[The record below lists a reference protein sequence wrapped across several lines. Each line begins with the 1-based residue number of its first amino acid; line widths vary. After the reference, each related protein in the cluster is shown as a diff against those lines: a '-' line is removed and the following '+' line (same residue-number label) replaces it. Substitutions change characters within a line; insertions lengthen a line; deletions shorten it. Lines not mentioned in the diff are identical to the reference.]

1 MVVRGRR
8 HLAIG
13 ILFASI
19 IGATWGGLSA
29 AATPSGDP
37 SPSATGSGQV
47 GFAVGD
53 TSSPTPTP
61 TPSSTGGGSTGG
73 GSTGGGSTG
82 GGGTGGSGGSSSG
95 GGATPPACVPT
106 TKKPPLN
113 ATSASSPGRLRLAA
127 NRTAQG
133 SDVIVI
139 GEGFQPGEKVVI
151 AIYPNPVKL
160 GVFAART
167 TGQLYAQVKMP
178 EKTQLGTHTIGAI
191 GFQDC
196 KVSVATIEID
206 SPRGSGS
213 SIFPWIVWAVAGGG
227 IGLASLGLILAFLF
241 GWLPKLFAV
250 SIAAGSVT

>member
-1 MVVRGRR
+1 MSGRH
-8 HLAIG
+8 HLAVR
-13 ILFASI
+13 ILFAGI
-19 IGATWGGLSA
+19 VGASWGGLSA
-29 AATPSGDP
+29 AAAPSGDP
-37 SPSATGSGQV
+37 SPSATGSSQV

-53 TSSPTPTP
+53 TSSPVPTP
-61 TPSSTGGGSTGG
+61 APSSNGGGSKGG
-73 GSTGGGSTG
+73 GSNGGGSTG
-82 GGGTGGSGGSSSG
+82 GGGTGGSGGSGSG
-95 GGATPPACVPT
+95 GGTTPPACVPT

>member
-1 MVVRGRR
+1 MSGRH
-8 HLAIG
+8 HLAVR
-13 ILFASI
+13 ILFAGI
-19 IGATWGGLSA
+19 VGASWGGLSA
-29 AATPSGDP
+29 AAAPSGDP
-37 SPSATGSGQV
+37 SPSATGSSQV

-53 TSSPTPTP
+53 TSSPVPTP
-61 TPSSTGGGSTGG
+61 APSSNGGGSKGG
-73 GSTGGGSTG
+73 GSNGGGSTG
-82 GGGTGGSGGSSSG
+82 GGGTGGSGGSGSG
-95 GGATPPACVPT
+95 GGTTPPACVPT
-106 TKKPPLN
+106 TKTPPLN

-160 GVFAART
+160 GVLTART

-196 KVSVATIEID
+196 KVSVGTIEID

-227 IGLASLGLILAFLF
+227 VGLASLGLILAFLF

-250 SIAAGSVT
+250 SIAAGTVT